1 MRQFDHL
8 LDSVNN
14 YLWSFPMLVL
24 LLGTHLYFTFR
35 LGFIQKWIPLGIKL
49 SISKQEEGSGNI
61 SPFAALSTALAATI
75 GTGNI
80 IGISTAIAIG
90 GPGSVFWCWMTGVLG
105 IATCYSECFLS
116 VKYRV
121 INADGSC
128 IGGPMYILKN
138 VLHLKTLSILF
149 AVFTVFASLGVGC
162 SVQSN
167 SISAALTQQFQIS
180 SHLIGIV
187 ISVISGFVIIGGVKQ
202 IARVCTFLVPFMS
215 LFYIIGCL
223 YILCINHHY
232 ILDSIRVIFLS
243 AFSPKSFIGGS
254 TGTLIIVALRTGISK
269 GLFTNEAGLGS
280 MPMSSA
286 TAKTNIPVY
295 QGLVS
300 MTGVFWDTII
310 ICAITGIVIVSS
322 MLKSPSSY
330 NNIASDRLCFISFSE
345 LPFAGELVLAISL
358 VLFAFATI
366 IGWCYYGECGI
377 RYLFGEK
384 GIKSYQITYM
394 VFIYLGAI
402 MSLDLVW
409 NLSDLLNSLMAIPNL
424 LSLWLLQ
431 NIIIKDT
438 SNVLKRKN

>member
-1 MRQFDHL
+1 
-8 LDSVNN
+8 
-14 YLWSFPMLVL
+14 MLVL

-35 LGFIQKWIPLGIKL
+35 LGLIQKWIPLGIKL
-49 SISKQEEGSGNI
+49 SISKQEDGSGTI

-90 GPGSVFWCWMTGVLG
+90 GPGSVFWCWITGVLG

-121 INADGSC
+121 QGTDGSY

-167 SISAALTQQFQIS
+167 SISAALTQQFKIS

-187 ISVISGFVIIGGVKQ
+187 VSIIAGFVIIGGVKQ

-215 LFYIIGCL
+215 IFYVIGCL
-223 YILCINHHY
+223 YILCINHYY

-254 TGTLIIVALRTGISK
+254 AGTLVIVALRTGISK

-286 TAKTNIPVY
+286 TAKTNTPVY

-300 MTGVFWDTII
+300 MTGVFWDTVV

-330 NNIASDRLCFISFSE
+330 KNIASDRLCFISFGE

-377 RYLFGEK
+377 RYLFGER
-384 GIKSYQITYM
+384 GVKSYQITYM

-424 LSLWLLQ
+424 LSLWLLRT
-431 NIIIKDT
+431 IIIKDT
-438 SNVLKRKN
+438 SNVLKRKI